1 MIIERMKMKIIKL
14 LLLAVLLL
22 ALLALLGACGTS
34 SSNTASPVYKVEYLP
49 GAGMNAPVQG
59 KTVFQLKITKQSD
72 GSAATGLNPSLTLLM
87 HMTNGDSHATPVDSV
102 KESGTPGT
110 YDCTVY
116 YLMASG
122 PTMGTWDMN
131 ITVGGETTTFH
142 PDVAMAMGSETV
154 RTTLYGSDDIV
165 TAMSGTTYN
174 KYYIFR
180 DGMISASMPTLK
192 LFLSHSENMMMDFTS
207 VSVGS
212 VLSSPTG
219 TVISMIVTAS
229 TDSTFPATTGVTV
242 AGTDKSDGH
251 WELSGLSSLS
261 TAGTY
266 TVYVKLQVNG
276 QDKTTDGKTASSENK
291 YATFSVTSGM

>member
-1 MIIERMKMKIIKL
+1 MKMKTIKRL
-14 LLLAVLLL
+14 LPAMLLP
-22 ALLALLGACGTS
+22 ALLALLGACGS
-34 SSNTASPVYKVEYLP
+34 SSSTNTASPVYKIEYLP
-49 GAGMNAPVQG
+49 GTGMNAPVQG

-72 GSAATGLNPSLTLLM
+72 GSAATGLNPSLTVMM

-102 KESGTPGT
+102 TESGTPGT

-142 PDVAMAMGSETV
+142 PDVAMAMGSDTV
-154 RTTLYGSDDIV
+154 RTTLYGSDDII

-180 DGMISASMPTLK
+180 DGMVSASMPMLK
-192 LFLSHSENMMMDFTS
+192 LYFSHSENMMMDFTS

-212 VLSSPTG
+212 VLSNPTG
-219 TVISMIVTAS
+219 TVTSMTVQAS
-229 TDSTFPATTGVTV
+229 LDGGTTWVPSV
-242 AGTDKSDGH
+242 DDANGH
-251 WELSGLSSLS
+251 WSIAGLTGLVSGQTS
-261 TAGTY
+261 TI
-266 TVYVKLQVNG
+266 YVKLAVNG
-276 QDKTTDGKTASSENK
+276 QDKTTDGAAPSSTNA
-291 YATFSVTSGM
+291 YATFLVTPGM

>member
-1 MIIERMKMKIIKL
+1 MKMKTIKL
-14 LLLAVLLL
+14 LLLAMLLL

-49 GAGMNAPVQG
+49 GTGMNAPVQG
-59 KTVFQLKITKQSD
+59 KTVFQLKITKRSD
-72 GSAATGLNPSLTLLM
+72 GSAATGLNPSLTLMM
-87 HMTNGDSHATPVDSV
+87 HMANGDSHATPVDSV
-102 KESGTPGT
+102 KQSSTPGT

-219 TVISMIVTAS
+219 TVTTMTVQASLDGGSTWIS
-229 TDSTFPATTGVTV
+229 
-242 AGTDKSDGH
+242 GTDNAKGH
-251 WELSGLSSLS
+251 WTVPGLMGLVTGQTS
-261 TAGTY
+261 TI
-266 TVYVKLQVNG
+266 YVKLNVNG
-276 QDKTTDGKTASSENK
+276 QDKTTDGNTTSGSNA
-291 YATFSVTSGM
+291 YATFVVTPQ

>member
-1 MIIERMKMKIIKL
+1 MKAIKL
-14 LLLAVLLL
+14 LLLAMLLF
-22 ALLALLGACGTS
+22 ALVALLGACGSS
-34 SSNTASPVYKVEYLP
+34 SSNSASPVYKVEYLP
-49 GAGMNAPVQG
+49 GTGMNSPVQG
-59 KTVFQLKITKQSD
+59 KTAFQLKITKQSD
-72 GSAATGLNPSLTLLM
+72 GSAATGLNPSLTLMM
-87 HMTNGDSHATPVDSV
+87 HMTNGDSHATPIDSV

-142 PDVAMAMGSETV
+142 PDVAMAMGSDTV
-154 RTTLYGSDDIV
+154 RTILYGPDDIV

-180 DGMISASMPTLK
+180 DGMISTAMPTLK

-212 VLSSPTG
+212 VLSNPTG
-219 TVISMIVTAS
+219 SVTSMTVQVSLDGGS
-229 TDSTFPATTGVTV
+229 TWV
-242 AGTDKSDGH
+242 AGADDANGH
-251 WELSGLSSLS
+251 WSISGLMGLVSGQ
-261 TAGTY
+261 TT
-266 TVYVKLQVNG
+266 TIYVKVTVNG
-276 QDKTTDGKTASSENK
+276 QDKTTNGAAPSSTNA
-291 YATFSVTSGM
+291 YATFLVTPGT

>member
-1 MIIERMKMKIIKL
+1 MIKGRMKMKTIKR
-14 LLLAVLLL
+14 LLLAMLLMV
-22 ALLALLGACGTS
+22 LLALLGACGTS
-34 SSNTASPVYKVEYLP
+34 SSDTATASPVYKVEYLP
-49 GAGMNAPVQG
+49 GTGMNAPVQG

-72 GSAATGLNPSLTLLM
+72 GSAATGLNPSLTLVM
-87 HMTNGDSHATPVDSV
+87 HMINGDSHATPVDSV

-131 ITVGGETTTFH
+131 FTVGGETTIFH

-165 TAMSGTTYN
+165 TALSGTTYN

-180 DGMISASMPTLK
+180 DGMISAAMPTLK
-192 LFLSHSENMMMDFTS
+192 LFLSHSENMMMNFKS

-212 VLSSPTG
+212 VLSNPTG
-219 TVISMIVTAS
+219 TVTSMTVQAS
-229 TDSTFPATTGVTV
+229 PDGGSTWV
-242 AGTDKSDGH
+242 AGVDDANGH
-251 WELSGLSSLS
+251 WSITGLMGLVSGQTS
-261 TAGTY
+261 TI
-266 TVYVKLQVNG
+266 YVKVTVNG
-276 QDKTTDGKTASSENK
+276 QDKTTDGAAPSSTNA
-291 YATFSVTSGM
+291 YATFLVTPGM

>member
-1 MIIERMKMKIIKL
+1 MKMKKIKL
-14 LLLAVLLL
+14 LLLAMLLL

-34 SSNTASPVYKVEYLP
+34 SSNTASPLYKVEYLP
-49 GAGMNAPVQG
+49 GTGMNAPVQG
-59 KTVFQLKITKQSD
+59 KTAFQLKITKQSD
-72 GSAATGLNPSLTLLM
+72 GSAATGLNPSLTLMM
-87 HMTNGDSHATPVDSV
+87 HMTNGDSHATPIDSV
-102 KESGTPGT
+102 KESSTPGT

-212 VLSSPTG
+212 VLSNPTAA
-219 TVISMIVTAS
+219 VISMTVQAS
-229 TDSTFPATTGVTV
+229 LDGGSTWV
-242 AGTDKSDGH
+242 AGADDANGH
-251 WELSGLSSLS
+251 WSISGLMGLVSGQ
-261 TAGTY
+261 TT
-266 TVYVKLQVNG
+266 TIYVKVTVNG
-276 QDKTTDGKTASSENK
+276 QDKTTNGAAPSSTNA
-291 YATFSVTSGM
+291 YATFLVTPGT